1 MKHQLKI
8 LKNLCPFICVLLIIA
23 CQPSTGFVAPQTAT
37 DSPPTNIAPEAT
49 QATPNFTA
57 TMSAY
62 NTETA
67 PCVKISVSNTT
78 PKVGDLINVVGQAP
92 FIHDPWDFSLH
103 VKDFGGGKFL
113 RMVNVIYDETR
124 DIADVSQV
132 LELVSAKPIFDG
144 VEIALHA
151 REAGSAQIYFYV
163 SGENYCCCP
172 VGSMT
177 WGEYSEKITIEVAP

>member
-1 MKHQLKI
+1 MLKYLCLFI
-8 LKNLCPFICVLLIIA
+8 LVLLVVG
-23 CQPSTGFVAPQTAT
+23 CQLSTGVVAQTAT
-37 DSPPTNIAPEAT
+37 SSPATEPAPEAT
-49 QATPNFTA
+49 QTTPNFTA

-67 PCVKISVSNTT
+67 PCVKINVSNTT

-92 FIHDPWDFSLH
+92 FIGDPWDFSLH
-103 VKDFGGGKFL
+103 IRDFGEGKFS
-113 RMVNVIYDETR
+113 RMVNVIYDEVR
-124 DIADVSQV
+124 DIADVSQI
-132 LELVSAKPIFDG
+132 LELVSAKSITRG

-151 REAGSAQIYFYV
+151 REAGSTQVHFYV

-177 WGEYSEKITIEVAP
+177 WGEYSENITIKVAP